1 MVPREIGQNAAYIVA
16 SEERRVTDLTRGC
29 AVSLSGI
36 ERVRNGTW

>member
-1 MVPREIGQNAAYIVA
+1 MAPREVGQNAAYVVA
-16 SEERRVTDLTRGC
+16 TEGRRVTDATRGC